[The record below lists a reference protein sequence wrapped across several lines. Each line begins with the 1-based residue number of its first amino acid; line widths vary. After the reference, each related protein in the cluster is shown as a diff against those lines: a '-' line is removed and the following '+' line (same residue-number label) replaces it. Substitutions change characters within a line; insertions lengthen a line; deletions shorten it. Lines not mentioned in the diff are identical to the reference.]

1 MNSQI
6 ISERLKVLGNPTLKY
21 RRYRGDMIEM
31 YKILHGIYDTAVSP
45 DLPTCQDECWNFC
58 PQTLL
63 LPGAKVPIHRTFAPG
78 SECHGTFAPIQ
89 SF

>member
-31 YKILHGIYDTAVSP
+31 YKILHGINDTAVSP
-45 DLPTCQDECWNFC
+45 DLPICQDSVTRGITANK
-58 PQTLL
+58 L
-63 LPGAKVPIHRTFAPG
+63 RT
-78 SECHGTFAPIQ
+78 SRDMICKSTF
-89 SF
+89 SLKG